1 MENVPQTARE
11 IIHSLPERFRP
22 EKVEEGIEAILHFD
36 ISGDRGGQFTV
47 EIKDGKCMVTD
58 SLSGTPLG
66 TVRATDANYEDI
78 ELGRT
83 NAQMAFMM
91 GKIKADNVMELMNF
105 IGYFKRLYKKPE

>member
-47 EIKDGKCMVTD
+47 EIKDGKCTKFCKY
-58 SLSGTPLG
+58 
-66 TVRATDANYEDI
+66 AH
-78 ELGRT
+78 GRS
-83 NAQMAFMM
+83 
-91 GKIKADNVMELMNF
+91 
-105 IGYFKRLYKKPE
+105 GYFLKEGNVRCGSDDCIKGYTSVRTGPVGNRKYKCTKN